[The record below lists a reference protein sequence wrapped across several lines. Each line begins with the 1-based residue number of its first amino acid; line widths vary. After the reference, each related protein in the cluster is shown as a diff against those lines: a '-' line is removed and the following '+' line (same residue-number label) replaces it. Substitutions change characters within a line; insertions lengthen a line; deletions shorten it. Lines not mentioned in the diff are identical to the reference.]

1 MNQADSSP
9 EIPTIPP
16 GRAETTA
23 VARRAYEGDAD
34 ALAKLVG
41 LTYEELRRVASAM
54 LKRERRDHTLQP
66 TALVHE
72 AYVRLVDVEHAQ
84 HWDSRGHFFSAAAEA
99 MRRILVERARKR
111 RRREAKQGPRISLA
125 TLSLDGEFPSE
136 ELLHLDEALCELEL
150 RDAVASQIVK
160 LRFFAGLTMREAA
173 EALGLTMRTAERN
186 WTYARSWLHGRL
198 AENDGDCNP

>member
-1 MNQADSSP
+1 MSDVTQILQQIETGD
-9 EIPTIPP
+9 
-16 GRAETTA
+16 RA
-23 VARRAYEGDAD
+23 
-34 ALAKLVG
+34 ALERLLPLV
-41 LTYEELRRVASAM
+41 YEELRKLAAAKMAHESP
-54 LKRERRDHTLQP
+54 DHTLQP

-72 AYVRLVDVEHAQ
+72 AYLRLVDVEHA
-84 HWDSRGHFFSAAAEA
+84 HDWDSRGHFFSAAAEA
-99 MRRILVERARKR
+99 MRRILIERARKR
-111 RRREAKQGPRISLA
+111 RRREAKQGPRVPLEQ
-125 TLSLDGEFPSE
+125 LSLDGEFPSE

-173 EALGLTMRTAERN
+173 DALGLTLRTAERN